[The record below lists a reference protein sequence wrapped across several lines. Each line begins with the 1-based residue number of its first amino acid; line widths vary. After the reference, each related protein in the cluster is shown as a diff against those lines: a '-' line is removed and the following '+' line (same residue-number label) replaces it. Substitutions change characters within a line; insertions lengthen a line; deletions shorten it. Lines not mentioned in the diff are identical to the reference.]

1 MNPVILTSTNM
12 VNWLTSKYTLTSYFF
27 KWKQPKGTKVSKSKS
42 QKLEVPWFPH
52 KWGSLFSI
60 FTFFLQSRVPLVP
73 LEFSV
78 DLVFNSLLP
87 KNLFWGVVTHCTLT
101 TYFSWSIRS
110 HVIMLEHVRETH
122 ALHRPSVASPFS
134 PFSLFTSYL
143 TTTYPTERRFEKSF
157 LSVLLTHCSKSS
169 FLVQKFNF
177 DFPWKLSIF
186 WGEKLVK
193 MLWFWTF

>member
-1 MNPVILTSTNM
+1 M
-12 VNWLTSKYTLTSYFF
+12 K
-27 KWKQPKGTKVSKSKS
+27 
-42 QKLEVPWFPH
+42 VPWFPQS
-52 KWGSLFSI
+52 WGSSFSM
-60 FTFFLQSRVPLVP
+60 FTFFFQARVPLVP

-87 KNLFWGVVTHCTLT
+87 KNIFWGVVTHCTLT

-186 WGEKLVK
+186 LGWKTRENVVVLDFLAVDNFDFTRKIVKKIWGENLAK